1 MSLISRIIL
10 LFLTILFIYTCS
22 GNKVTNYHGIK
33 GLEAKFNKIQI
44 NSTNKND
51 LIKLIG
57 PPSTISEFDEN
68 KWIYMERLK
77 SNQSLIKLGTQ
88 KIKKNNILVVEL
100 NNKGILIDK
109 KLLNMENMNDVKY
122 LDSITEK
129 EFKNNNFMFTL
140 LTSLRE
146 KINAPARN
154 RGK

>member
-1 MSLISRIIL
+1 MSLINRIIL

-88 KIKKNNILVVEL
+88 KIKKNNILIVEL
-100 NNKGILIDK
+100 NDKGILIDK

-122 LDSITEK
+122 LNSITEK